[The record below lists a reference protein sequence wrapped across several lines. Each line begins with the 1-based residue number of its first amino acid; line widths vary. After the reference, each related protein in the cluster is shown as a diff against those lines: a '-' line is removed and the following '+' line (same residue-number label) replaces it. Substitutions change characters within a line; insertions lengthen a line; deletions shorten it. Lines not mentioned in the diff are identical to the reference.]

1 MIKIYKSDV
10 FKEETVKVLN
20 ELMVDNLLVQQVIEK
35 LIKVANINDPDIDE
49 IMKVLNSR
57 VKGTDILIE
66 GLKEKY
72 VCSEEVL

>member
-1 MIKIYKSDV
+1 MKIYKSDV

-35 LIKVANINDPDIDE
+35 ILKVANINDPDIDE

-57 VKGTDILIE
+57 VRDTNKIIE
-66 GLKEKY
+66 GLKEMCK
-72 VCSEEVL
+72 EEVL

>member
-1 MIKIYKSDV
+1 MKIYKRDV

-20 ELMVDNLLVQQVIEK
+20 ELMIDNLLVQQVIEK

-57 VKGTDILIE
+57 VRDTDKLIE
-66 GLKEKY
+66 GLKEMCK
-72 VCSEEVL
+72 EEVL

>member
-1 MIKIYKSDV
+1 MKIYKSDV

-57 VKGTDILIE
+57 VRDTNKLIE
-66 GLKEKY
+66 GLKEMCK
-72 VCSEEVL
+72 EEVL

>member
-1 MIKIYKSDV
+1 MKIYKRDV

-20 ELMVDNLLVQQVIEK
+20 ELMIDNLLVQQVIEK

-57 VKGTDILIE
+57 VRGTDILIE

-72 VCSEEVL
+72 LCSEDVL

>member
-1 MIKIYKSDV
+1 MKMYKRDV

-20 ELMVDNLLVQQVIEK
+20 ELMIDNLLVQQVIEK
-35 LIKVANINDPDIDE
+35 LIKVANINDQDIDE
-49 IMKVLNSR
+49 IMKVLNSIVR
-57 VKGTDILIE
+57 GTDILIE

>member
-1 MIKIYKSDV
+1 MKIYKRDV

-20 ELMVDNLLVQQVIEK
+20 ELMIDNLLVQQVIEK

-57 VKGTDILIE
+57 IRDTDKLIE
-66 GLKEKY
+66 GLKEMCK
-72 VCSEEVL
+72 EEVL

>member
-1 MIKIYKSDV
+1 MKIYKIDI
-10 FKEETVKVLN
+10 FKKETVKVLN
-20 ELMVDNLLVQQVIEK
+20 ELMIDNLLVQQVIEK

-57 VKGTDILIE
+57 VRGTDILIE

-72 VCSEEVL
+72 LCSEDVL

>member
-1 MIKIYKSDV
+1 MKMYKRDI

-20 ELMVDNLLVQQVIEK
+20 ELMIDNLLVQQVIEK
-35 LIKVANINDPDIDE
+35 ILKVANINDPDVDE

-57 VKGTDILIE
+57 VRGTDILIE

>member
-1 MIKIYKSDV
+1 MKMYKRDV

-20 ELMVDNLLVQQVIEK
+20 ELMIDNLLVQQVIEK

-57 VKGTDILIE
+57 VRGTDILIE

-72 VCSEEVL
+72 ACSEEVF

>member
-1 MIKIYKSDV
+1 MKIYKSDV

-35 LIKVANINDPDIDE
+35 ILKVANINDPDVDE

-57 VKGTDILIE
+57 VRDTNKLIE
-66 GLKEKY
+66 GLNEMCK
-72 VCSEEVL
+72 EEVL

>member
-1 MIKIYKSDV
+1 MKIYKIDV

-35 LIKVANINDPDIDE
+35 ILKVTNINDPDIDE

-57 VKGTDILIE
+57 VRDTNKLIE
-66 GLKEKY
+66 GLKEMCK
-72 VCSEEVL
+72 EEVL

>member
-1 MIKIYKSDV
+1 MKIYKRDV

-35 LIKVANINDPDIDE
+35 ILKVANINDPDIDE

-57 VKGTDILIE
+57 VRGTDILIE

>member
-1 MIKIYKSDV
+1 MKIYKSDV

-35 LIKVANINDPDIDE
+35 ILKVANINDPDVDE

-57 VKGTDILIE
+57 VRDTNKLIE
-66 GLKEKY
+66 GLKEMCK
-72 VCSEEVL
+72 EEVL

>member
-1 MIKIYKSDV
+1 MKMYKRDV

-20 ELMVDNLLVQQVIEK
+20 ELMIDNLLVQQVIEK
-35 LIKVANINDPDIDE
+35 ILKAENINDPDIGE

-57 VKGTDILIE
+57 VRGTDILIE

-72 VCSEEVL
+72 ACSEEVL

>member
-1 MIKIYKSDV
+1 MKIYKRDV

-35 LIKVANINDPDIDE
+35 ILKVANINDQDIDE

-57 VKGTDILIE
+57 VRDTNKLIE
-66 GLKEKY
+66 GLKEMYK
-72 VCSEEVL
+72 EEVL

>member
-1 MIKIYKSDV
+1 MKIYKRDV

-35 LIKVANINDPDIDE
+35 KILKVANINDPDIDE

-57 VKGTDILIE
+57 VRDTNKLIE
-66 GLKEKY
+66 GLKEMCK
-72 VCSEEVL
+72 EEVL

>member
-1 MIKIYKSDV
+1 MKIYKRDV

-20 ELMVDNLLVQQVIEK
+20 ELMIDNLLIQQVIEK
-35 LIKVANINDPDIDE
+35 ILKVANINDQDIDE

-57 VKGTDILIE
+57 VRGTDILIE

-72 VCSEEVL
+72 ACSEEVL

>member
-1 MIKIYKSDV
+1 MKMYKRDV

-20 ELMVDNLLVQQVIEK
+20 ELMIDNLLVQQVIEK
-35 LIKVANINDPDIDE
+35 LIKVANINDPDIGE

-57 VKGTDILIE
+57 VRGTDILIE

-72 VCSEEVL
+72 ACSEEVL

>member
-1 MIKIYKSDV
+1 MKIYKRDV

-57 VKGTDILIE
+57 VRGTDILIE

>member
-1 MIKIYKSDV
+1 MKMYKRDV

-20 ELMVDNLLVQQVIEK
+20 ELMIDNLLVQQVIEK
-35 LIKVANINDPDIDE
+35 LLKVANINDPDINE

-57 VKGTDILIE
+57 VRGTDIFIE

>member
-1 MIKIYKSDV
+1 MKIYKRNI

-35 LIKVANINDPDIDE
+35 ILKVANINDPDVDE

-57 VKGTDILIE
+57 VRDTNKLIE
-66 GLKEKY
+66 GLKEMCK
-72 VCSEEVL
+72 EEVL

>member
-1 MIKIYKSDV
+1 MKMYKRDV

-20 ELMVDNLLVQQVIEK
+20 ELMIDNLLVQQVIEK

-57 VKGTDILIE
+57 VRGTDILIE